1 VRFSLPQTALHGLTE
16 NRYSQIQQFI
26 RECDLIPSAM
36 EHSGPSSPSPTL
48 SDDWELVSTSPQP
61 ANLASSAPSDSD
73 QMREY
78 NKKPLPS
85 IPVPKAPSKSAKI
98 QKRRSS
104 STTDRLGLTC
114 VHGPNAADAHE
125 VQTSLKSIPDGM
137 PPIDRFAGDEQ
148 AHEKLALALAT
159 QSAPPVEQQE
169 SDEDVILP
177 MIWRRAA
184 DPVKGTA
191 YRKSRIEAPKRLQ
204 EGMSYEPSGNKSIR
218 IRKRKPEGDV
228 DEQNNKERKKMSP
241 SPSPPAET

>member
-1 VRFSLPQTALHGLTE
+1 
-16 NRYSQIQQFI
+16 
-26 RECDLIPSAM
+26 M

-48 SDDWELVSTSPQP
+48 SDDWELVSTSPQS
-61 ANLASSAPSDSD
+61 ANLASLVPSDSN

-78 NKKPLPS
+78 SKKPLPS

-98 QKRRSS
+98 QKRRPS

-114 VHGPNAADAHE
+114 VHGPDAADAHE

-148 AHEKLALALAT
+148 AHEKLALALT
-159 QSAPPVEQQE
+159 THSAPPVEQQE
-169 SDEDVILP
+169 PDEDDILP
-177 MIWRRAA
+177 MRWRRAA
-184 DPVKGTA
+184 DPLKGTA
-191 YRKSRIEAPKRLQ
+191 YRKSRIEAVPKRLQ
-204 EGMSYEPSGNKSIR
+204 EGMSDEPSRNKSSS
-218 IRKRKPEGDV
+218 RKRKPEGGV

>member
-1 VRFSLPQTALHGLTE
+1 
-16 NRYSQIQQFI
+16 
-26 RECDLIPSAM
+26 M

-48 SDDWELVSTSPQP
+48 SDDWELVSTSPQS
-61 ANLASSAPSDSD
+61 ANLAFSAPSDPD

-85 IPVPKAPSKSAKI
+85 IPVPKTPSKSAKI
-98 QKRRSS
+98 QKRRPS

-125 VQTSLKSIPDGM
+125 VQTSLQSIPDGI

-159 QSAPPVEQQE
+159 HSAPPVEQQE

-177 MIWRRAA
+177 MRWQRAA
-184 DPVKGTA
+184 DHKCAA
-191 YRKSRIEAPKRLQ
+191 YKKPRIRDVSRRLKTGD
-204 EGMSYEPSGNKSIR
+204 ELSGNGSSR
-218 IRKRKPEGDV
+218 NRKRKPEGGV

>member
-1 VRFSLPQTALHGLTE
+1 
-16 NRYSQIQQFI
+16 
-26 RECDLIPSAM
+26 M

-48 SDDWELVSTSPQP
+48 SDDWDLVSTSPQS
-61 ANLASSAPSDSD
+61 ANLAFSAPSDPD
-73 QMREY
+73 QIREY

-85 IPVPKAPSKSAKI
+85 IPVPKTPSKSAKI
-98 QKRRSS
+98 QKRRPS

-114 VHGPNAADAHE
+114 VHSPNAADAHE
-125 VQTSLKSIPDGM
+125 VQTSLNSIPDGI

-159 QSAPPVEQQE
+159 HSAPPVEEQE

-177 MIWRRAA
+177 MRWRRVA
-184 DPVKGTA
+184 DQKGTG
-191 YRKSRIEAPKRLQ
+191 YKTSPIEALRGRLKK
-204 EGMSYEPSGNKSIR
+204 GMSDELSGKGSSRN
-218 IRKRKPEGDV
+218 RKRKPEGGV

>member
-1 VRFSLPQTALHGLTE
+1 MQIPLSKSALHGLTE
-16 NRYSQIQQFI
+16 NRLSQIQHFI
-26 RECDLIPSAM
+26 RECDLVPSAM

-48 SDDWELVSTSPQP
+48 SDDWDLVSTSPQS
-61 ANLASSAPSDSD
+61 ANLAFSAPSDPD
-73 QMREY
+73 QIREY

-85 IPVPKAPSKSAKI
+85 IPVPKTPSKSAKI
-98 QKRRSS
+98 QKRRPS

-159 QSAPPVEQQE
+159 HSTPPVEQQE

-177 MIWRRAA
+177 MRWRRAA
-184 DPVKGTA
+184 YK
-191 YRKSRIEAPKRLQ
+191 KSWIEEVPRRLKK
-204 EGMSYEPSGNKSIR
+204 GMSDELSGNGSSR
-218 IRKRKPEGDV
+218 NRKRKPEGGV

-241 SPSPPAET
+241 SPSPAEK